1 MKGKLFLGALLVSA
15 VLCSQGLSA
24 TILGTVLGQNCGG
37 CGGCNAC
44 AEPACCEPE
53 SCEPACSAPSCGR
66 RCDLFAGLRGL
77 FACQQCNGG
86 GCNTCCGEVEC
97 CDPEVAYCAP
107 EPECCEAPACGPPAC
122 KPKCRRTGDL
132 FTGLKGLLA
141 CRNCNGGGCGSCC
154 EPACCEPACCEPACC
169 EPACCEPAC
178 CEPACCEPACCE
190 PACCEPACCEPA
202 CGNRCGGRSI
212 LGFLDN
218 LLGCRQSCGQT
229 ACCEPVCRRPLL
241 NRCRKSRCSQPS
253 CCGEAGSSDCGGG
266 GVPAAAPGE
275 VQVEEA
281 APLPAPPQADPS
293 ASLMRSMGIYQVSSY

>member
-53 SCEPACSAPSCGR
+53 SCEPESCEPACSAPSCGR
-66 RCDLFAGLRGL
+66 QCDLFAGLRGL
-77 FACQQCNGG
+77 FACQKCNGG
-86 GCNTCCGEVEC
+86 GCNTCCGEVEYYE
-97 CDPEVAYCAP
+97 PEVASCVP
-107 EPECCEAPACGPPAC
+107 EPECCEPEACAPPSCQPR
-122 KPKCRRTGDL
+122 CRRTGDL
-132 FTGLKGLLA
+132 FTGLQGLLA
-141 CRNCNGGGCGSCC
+141 CRSCNGGGCG
-154 EPACCEPACCEPACC
+154 ACCEPEA
-169 EPACCEPAC
+169 
-178 CEPACCEPACCE
+178 
-190 PACCEPACCEPA
+190 CEPACCEPA

-218 LLGCRQSCGQT
+218 LLGCRKSCGQT
-229 ACCEPVCRRPLL
+229 ACCEPVCCEPVCRRPLF

-253 CCGEAGSSDCGGG
+253 CCGEAGFSGCGGDG
-266 GVPAAAPGE
+266 APAAAPAE